1 MTATKIRPWIDHV
14 RRHIN
19 NPTLAVS
26 ASLDQLESYYKGEI
40 DIASPISPFMALLET
55 TAVNVTALAEEMDAS
70 VRRMYPSMARDEN
83 DLYLHMSG
91 EDYANRFAQP
101 AMATFVIGLGLD
113 DIYQHAVDEPNN
125 SGVRRLTIPANT
137 TIRVAGISFTMQ
149 YPINIRIMPHGGL
162 SVTYDNTVNSPIQS
176 LATNVV
182 TTSTRRLED
191 VDFLMMSLPIYQL
204 SVQSQIISTNQSQ
217 MVSQSFSF
225 AGKFHYARAFL
236 SDGQGQWRE
245 IRTTHTDQVYDPTVV
260 TATLKV
266 RNGVLDFGI
275 PLVYTTNGM
284 VRTELRLDIYTTEG
298 PLDIDLGDYTAGQ
311 YTATWRDLNNRNLDQ
326 YGAALTKITTYSV
339 YSDDKVS
346 GGRDPLSFEEL
357 RQRVITNSLG
367 KANVP
372 ITSINVG
379 TRLADMGY
387 EMVLDVDNVTQRQ
400 FLATRALP
408 PPADGSTIS
417 GAGCTMMTLNESMS
431 RLSEHSTVRD
441 NGLRVTILP
450 DTLYQNVNGT
460 LAIVPQPVVDSI
472 NQLPVDVRARRI
484 NAAEFLYSPF
494 HYVLDMNDDRFDH
507 RPYYLDAPFIET
519 KGFVEQNP
527 KALLSVSMK
536 SYQIRRVPEGYL
548 LTIVVRS
555 GTSWKNMLDEQV
567 YCQLAFTPYGE
578 RDRAYQ
584 NGTLAGFTEDGERI
598 YTFLINTDYDL
609 DRNHNLMVDSFRM
622 FNDPAPRYPCPLS
635 STFDVFFCVSGV
647 IIEDFEPSAID
658 TNMGTNILPV
668 DAIGVTHE
676 NLNIV
681 LGKSLD
687 GMWSSSR
694 SVAGPNDYERWLD
707 DVPALYTQTVY
718 DIDPVTGAKKYVIEN
733 GQVRFLVLHEIGDP
747 VLDDQQNPVIKHYA
761 GDVKLDSD
769 GQPIVRSTRQMV
781 RQIDLYMVDGIY
793 WFADDAVTS
802 AYRQELADV
811 IVGWL
816 ENDIATVQSQL
827 LEKTRLYF
835 YPKSSM
841 GNVAV
846 RVLEGRQIY
855 MSAPQRFAVTFY
867 LNGSAYSDAALRTAL
882 KDAAARVIN
891 NALQSSTVT
900 MSDIVTA
907 MRNSVM
913 GDAIGVSVTGLGGST
928 PYDTVT
934 LLDNSARLS
943 VRKKAVAGADGTI
956 SVEDDID
963 VAYVRH
969 TD

>member
-1 MTATKIRPWIDHV
+1 MTAAKIRPWVDHT
-14 RRHIN
+14 RRYIA
-19 NPTLAVS
+19 NPSLIVS

-40 DIASPISPFMALLET
+40 DIASPVSPFMALLET
-55 TAVNVTALAEEMDAS
+55 TAVNVTALSEEMDAT
-70 VRRMYPSMARDEN
+70 VRRLYPSMAKDED

-101 AMATFVIGLGLD
+101 ATATFVVGLGLD
-113 DIYQHAVDEPNN
+113 DIYQHAVEESNN
-125 SGVRRLTIPANT
+125 SGVRRMTLPANS

-149 YPINIRIMPHGGL
+149 YPVNIRIMPHGGL
-162 SVTYDNTVNSPIQS
+162 SVTYDNSVSSPIQS
-176 LATNVV
+176 LSTNVV
-182 TTSTRRLED
+182 RTETRRLDD
-191 VDFLMMSLPIYQL
+191 VEFLMMYLPVHQL
-204 SVQSQIISTNQSQ
+204 AVQSQFISTNQSQ

-225 AGKFHYARAFL
+225 SGKFHYARAFL
-236 SDGQGQWRE
+236 ADAQGNWRE

-266 RNGVLDFGI
+266 RNNILDFGI
-275 PLVYTTNGM
+275 PLIYTTNGM

-298 PLDIDLGDYTAGQ
+298 PIDLDLGDYTAGQ
-311 YTATWRDLNNRNLDQ
+311 FTASWRDLNNRNLDQ
-326 YGAALTKITTYSV
+326 YGAALNKIATYSV
-339 YSDDKVS
+339 FSDDKVS
-346 GGRDPLSFEEL
+346 GGREPLSFADL

-372 ITSINVG
+372 ITSINIG

-408 PPADGSTIS
+408 PPVDGSTIS
-417 GAGCTMMTLNESMS
+417 GAGCTMMTLNESMA
-431 RLSEHSTVRD
+431 RLSDYPTVRD
-441 NGLRVTILP
+441 NGQRITILP
-450 DTLYQNVNGT
+450 DTLYQNINGT
-460 LAIVPQPVVDSI
+460 LAVVPQAVVDSI
-472 NQLPVDVRARRI
+472 NALPVDVRARRI
-484 NAAEFLYSPF
+484 NAAEYLYSPF
-494 HYVLDMNDDRFDH
+494 HYVLDMNDERFDH
-507 RPYYLDAPFIET
+507 RPYYLDSPYIQT

-527 KALLSVSMK
+527 KALMSVAVQ
-536 SYQIRRVPEGYL
+536 SYQIRRVPQGYL
-548 LTIVVRS
+548 VTIVARS
-555 GTSWKNMLDEQV
+555 GTTWKNLLDSQV

-584 NGTLAGFTEDGERI
+584 NGTLAGFTESGERI

-609 DRNHNLMVDSFRM
+609 DRNHNLMVDSFQM
-622 FNDPAPRYPCPLS
+622 FNDPAPRYPCPLA
-635 STFDVFFCVSGV
+635 STFDVFFCANGL
-647 IIEDFEPSAID
+647 IIEDFEPSAVD
-658 TNMGTNILPV
+658 DNMGRNILPV
-668 DAIGVTHE
+668 DAIGITHE
-676 NLNIV
+676 TLDVV
-681 LGKSLD
+681 LGKSLE

-707 DVPALYTQTVY
+707 NVPALYTQTVY
-718 DIDPVTGAKKYVIEN
+718 EVDPVTGAKKYVIEN

-747 VLDDQQNPVIKHYA
+747 VLDDLGAPVIKHYA

-769 GQPIVRSTRQMV
+769 GQPIIRNTRQMV
-781 RQIDLYMVDGIY
+781 RQIDLFMVDGIY
-793 WFADDAVTS
+793 WFADDAVTT
-802 AYRQELADV
+802 AYREEMAGV

-816 ENDIATVQSQL
+816 ENDVASVQSQL

-846 RVLEGRQIY
+846 RVLEGRQVY

-867 LNGSAYSDAALRTAL
+867 MNGSAYSDAALRTAL

-891 NALQSSTVT
+891 DALQSATVS
-900 MSDIVTA
+900 MSDIVAA
-907 MRNSVM
+907 MRESVM

-963 VAYVRH
+963 IAYVRH